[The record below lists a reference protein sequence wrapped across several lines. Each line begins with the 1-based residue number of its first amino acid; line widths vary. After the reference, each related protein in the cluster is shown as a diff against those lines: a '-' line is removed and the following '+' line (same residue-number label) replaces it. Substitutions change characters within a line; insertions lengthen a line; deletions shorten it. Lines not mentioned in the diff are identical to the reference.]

1 MKILMS
7 LTPAVDPNLLVGMD
21 TWDDAAVYRLT
32 PDLALV
38 QTVDIIT
45 PVVDDP
51 FVFGQIA
58 AANALSDVYAM
69 GGRPLTAMNILAVEA
84 CVDPSI
90 PREILRGAEAK
101 IKESGAVVVG
111 GHSVDD
117 QELKFGLS
125 VTGLVHPD
133 KILRNSLARPGD
145 VLILTKPIGT
155 GIIATAIKGGVVSPE
170 ALEKAIKSMTALNR
184 EASEAALDFGAH
196 AATDITGFGLIGHA
210 FEMVRFGKI
219 KARIFAGKVP
229 ILPGVKDLIKE
240 GMVPGGTKRNQ
251 DHFGSQVRVDSG
263 VSEEQKLILFDPQ
276 TSGGLLIAISVES
289 SSKLIEKLGKYL
301 AVIVGD
307 IREGKGELE
316 VVPGG

>member
-7 LTPAVDPNLLVGMD
+7 LTPEVDPNLLVGTD

-38 QTVDIIT
+38 QTLDIIT

-51 FVFGQIA
+51 FIFGQIA

-84 CVDPSI
+84 GVDPSI

-101 IKESGAVVVG
+101 IKESGAIVVG

-117 QELKFGLS
+117 KELKFGLS

-145 VLILTKPIGT
+145 ILILTKPLGT
-155 GIIATAIKGGVVSPE
+155 GIIATAIKGGVISPGTLE
-170 ALEKAIKSMTALNR
+170 AAVRSMTALNR
-184 EASEAALDFGAH
+184 EASAAALEFGAN
-196 AATDITGFGLIGHA
+196 AVTDVTGFGLVGHA

-219 KARIFAGKVP
+219 KARIMADKVP
-229 ILPGVKDLIKE
+229 ILPGVRELIRE

-251 DHFGSQVRVDSG
+251 DHFSSQIRMDSK
-263 VSEEQKLILFDPQ
+263 VSEEQRLILFDPQ

-289 SSKLIEKLGKYL
+289 SQKLIEKLGKNM
-301 AVIVGD
+301 AIIVGD
-307 IREGKGELE
+307 IKEGKGELE
-316 VVPGG
+316 VI

>member
-1 MKILMS
+1 MS
-7 LTPAVDPNLLVGMD
+7 LTPAVDPNLLVGTD
-21 TWDDAAVYRLT
+21 TWDDAAVYRLA

-38 QTVDIIT
+38 QTLDIIT

-51 FVFGQIA
+51 FIFGQIA

-84 CVDPSI
+84 CIDPSI

-101 IKESGAVVVG
+101 IKESGAVIVG

-145 VLILTKPIGT
+145 ILILTKPIGT
-155 GIIATAIKGGVVSPE
+155 GIISTAIKGGVVSPGT
-170 ALEKAIKSMTALNR
+170 LEKAVKSMTALNR
-184 EASEAALDFGAH
+184 EASAAALEFGAH
-196 AATDITGFGLIGHA
+196 AATDVTGFGLIGHA

-219 KARIFAGKVP
+219 KARIFADKVP
-229 ILPGVKDLIKE
+229 ILPGVKELIKE

-251 DHFGSQVRVDSG
+251 DHFSSQVRIDSG
-263 VSEEQKLILFDPQ
+263 VSEEQRLILFDPQ
-276 TSGGLLIAISVES
+276 TSGGLLIAISAES
-289 SSKLIEKLGKYL
+289 SSKLIERLGKNL
-301 AVIVGD
+301 AVIVGEVK
-307 IREGKGELE
+307 EGKGELE
-316 VVPGG
+316 VISGG

>member
-7 LTPAVDPNLLVGMD
+7 LTPEVDPNLLVGTD

-38 QTVDIIT
+38 QTLDIIT

-69 GGRPLTAMNILAVEA
+69 GGKPLTAMNILAVEA

-101 IKESGAVVVG
+101 IKESGAIVVG

-117 QELKFGLS
+117 KELKFGLS

-133 KILRNSLARPGD
+133 RILRNSLARPGD
-145 VLILTKPIGT
+145 ILILTKPVGT
-155 GIIATAIKGGVVSPE
+155 GIIATAVKGGAVSPGI
-170 ALEKAIKSMTALNR
+170 LETAVKSMTALNR
-184 EASEAALDFGAH
+184 EASAAALEFGAH
-196 AATDITGFGLIGHA
+196 AATDVTGFGLVGHA

-219 KARIFAGKVP
+219 KARIMADQVP
-229 ILPGVKDLIKE
+229 ILPGVRELIKE

-251 DHFGSQVRVDSG
+251 DHFGSQVRIDSG
-263 VSEEQKLILFDPQ
+263 VSEELRLILFDPQ

-289 SSKLIEKLGKYL
+289 SQKLIEKLGKNM
-301 AVIVGD
+301 AIIVGD
-307 IREGKGELE
+307 IKEGKGELE
-316 VVPGG
+316 VV